1 MSNEEIICPHCGSET
16 PNFNFCSNCGNP
28 LKDLEKGSQLK
39 DIEDG
44 NPLESSVDSEEIII
58 AALTTSDT
66 SKSRFGGGKTKHLF
80 FTTNYLLED
89 EGSNIGFLGN
99 TMSMEQ
105 GGDLIQ
111 EGINEKIDIKQ
122 IQQERPNLKVIP
134 YTEIEKAQFEITRFV
149 VNLEIKAPSF
159 TPKYVLGAKKYGD
172 QFQDKIRS
180 LLEPKI
186 GDRFIVK

>member
-1 MSNEEIICPHCGSET
+1 MSLHSPIYLWNILCFLNIVILPIKPNYYYFTKHGQIINH
-16 PNFNFCSNCGNP
+16 
-28 LKDLEKGSQLK
+28 
-39 DIEDG
+39 I
-44 NPLESSVDSEEIII
+44 
-58 AALTTSDT
+58 
-66 SKSRFGGGKTKHLF
+66 KSRFGVGETKHLF

-89 EGSNIGFLGN
+89 EGSNIGFLGS
-99 TMSMEQ
+99 TMSMELD
-105 GGDLIQ
+105 GDLIQ

-134 YTEIEKAQFEITRFV
+134 YAEIEKAQFEVTRFV

-159 TPKYVLGAKKYGD
+159 TPKYVLGAKKYAD

-186 GDRFIVK
+186 GDRFIIK